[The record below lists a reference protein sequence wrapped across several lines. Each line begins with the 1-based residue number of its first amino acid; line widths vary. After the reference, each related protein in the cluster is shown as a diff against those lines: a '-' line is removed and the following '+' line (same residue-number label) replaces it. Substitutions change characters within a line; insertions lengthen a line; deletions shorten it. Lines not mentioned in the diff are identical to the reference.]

1 MALAGGIGGGLRA
14 PRISLLSR
22 LLGLNWPL
30 VWLVATLAAIG
41 FAMLVSAANGSI
53 EPWAWRQAVRFGVG
67 LGVAVVVALIDLEEG
82 VRMASNIICSMAAR
96 CCCCWGWS

>member
-53 EPWAWRQAVRFGVG
+53 EPWAWRRPC
-67 LGVAVVVALIDLEEG
+67 
-82 VRMASNIICSMAAR
+82 ASASASASQWWWR
-96 CCCCWGWS
+96 